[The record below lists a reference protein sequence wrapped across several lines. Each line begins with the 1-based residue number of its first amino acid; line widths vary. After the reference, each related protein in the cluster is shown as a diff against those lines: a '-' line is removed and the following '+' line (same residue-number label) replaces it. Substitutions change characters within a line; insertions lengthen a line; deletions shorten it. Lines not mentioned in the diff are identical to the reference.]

1 MRVTSDHGHE
11 WTVDYL
17 LSPVSAADLVAIS
30 LEDSRPLSAI
40 AAEFDGA
47 QVLTSHMGRGETRMQ
62 AVTGLVSISRNH
74 GTTVAIRLMPG
85 GDG

>member
-1 MRVTSDHGHE
+1 MRVTSDQDHT
-11 WTVDYL
+11 WDVDYL
-17 LSPVSAADLVAIS
+17 LPPTGEGDLVAIS
-30 LEDSRPLSAI
+30 LRDERPLSML
-40 AAEFDGA
+40 AAEFDGV

-62 AVTGLVSISRNH
+62 EVTGLVSISRNH